1 MVNTR
6 SQNNTTR
13 SRKGAPQN
21 RRNKITTDN
30 ERVLTRKFIFN
41 EKVSLNSSAGD
52 NTILDRSFQWNGDEL
67 QGFGTIS
74 SGFDQY
80 RIRRIQVF
88 VSSCANEPSQL
99 QIPLSLA
106 RQAIYANA
114 STTIYSAVD
123 VTGGVNPGPDI
134 ESFQNV
140 EFRVPHPY
148 QTTKLADFTPRLAQS
163 DGLLYTTNTW
173 VATTNATKLWNGLHT
188 RFVNSSGTNVFTS
201 PSNQQQF
208 NIRSVIHVEF
218 RHPIYDQLTLIARS
232 QRGVG
237 PAVPPAGE
245 REDELELVK
254 EHD

>member
-6 SQNNTTR
+6 SQNNAMR

-21 RRNKITTDN
+21 RKNKITTEN

-41 EKVSLNSSAGD
+41 EKVSLNTSSGD
-52 NTILDRSFQWNGDEL
+52 NTILNRTFQWNGDEL

-80 RIRRIQVF
+80 RIRKIQVF

-123 VTGGVNPGPDI
+123 VTGGSNPGADI
-134 ESFQNV
+134 ESYQNV
-140 EFRVPHPY
+140 EFRIPHPY
-148 QTTKLADFTPRLAQS
+148 QATKLADFTPRLAQT
-163 DGLLYTTNTW
+163 DGLLYTPNTW
-173 VATTNATKLWNGLHT
+173 VATTNPTKLWNGLHT

-201 PSNQQQF
+201 AANQQQF
-208 NIRSVIHVEF
+208 NIRSVVHVEF

-232 QRGVG
+232 QRGPG
-237 PAVPPAGE
+237 PVVPPAGVRE
-245 REDELELVK
+245 EDEPVK
-254 EHD
+254 DRE